1 MSNAPKPLGLSS
13 FKPRGAAEARA
24 EREPSEIDPRGA
36 GEMDRVS
43 ERNFVRPD
51 VEPFERERWPSRE
64 PLNEAQINIRAQRE
78 DIERFKRLCPGRPAQ
93 ARRYAADPARSLRGQ
108 GPMRRNEHFKL
119 IVNMPTAVD
128 VGKLFGDFGEAEKFS
143 KK

>member
-78 DIERFKRLCPGRPAQ
+78 DIERFKRLCRDDRRKQGDMLRILLDRFEGKGR
-93 ARRYAADPARSLRGQ
+93 
-108 GPMRRNEHFKL
+108 
-119 IVNMPTAVD
+119 
-128 VGKLFGDFGEAEKFS
+128 
-143 KK
+143 